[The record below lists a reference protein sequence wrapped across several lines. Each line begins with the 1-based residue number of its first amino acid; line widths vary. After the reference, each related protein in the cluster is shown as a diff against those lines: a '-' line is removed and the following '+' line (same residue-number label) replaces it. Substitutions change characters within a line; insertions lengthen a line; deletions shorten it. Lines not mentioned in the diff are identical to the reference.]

1 MGWTHDPFESYKILQ
16 EKIKFIYDGLV
27 EDDRIVRVDA
37 LGSVA
42 EVQTRVREIINQ
54 KIDFKEIDKIE
65 ETDRMAETIRS
76 SSFDWKSFEE
86 EGL

>member
-27 EDDRIVRVDA
+27 DEDRIVRVDA

-54 KIDFKEIDKIE
+54 KIDFNEIDKIE

-76 SSFDWKSFEE
+76 SSFDWKSFEQ
-86 EGL
+86 EGV

>member
-1 MGWTHDPFESYKILQ
+1 M
-16 EKIKFIYDGLV
+16 V